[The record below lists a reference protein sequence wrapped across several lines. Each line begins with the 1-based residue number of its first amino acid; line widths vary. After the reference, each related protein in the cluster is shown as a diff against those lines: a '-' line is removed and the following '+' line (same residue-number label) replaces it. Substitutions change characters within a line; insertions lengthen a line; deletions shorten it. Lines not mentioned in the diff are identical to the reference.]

1 MCFWATPLDYRCR
14 RTPYISLKKRPLAK
28 LCTKNHKTPPQNDR
42 KPPVRGKGELSGPNE
57 RRIWGET
64 GANSPP
70 ARKECG
76 TKQRLLSTQGL
87 SQDDGMRRR
96 HKPPTSDR
104 RSHGNQNDITRAALG
119 KDGQK
124 ETPGPHGCSASE
136 HRQDAARKNRSSIPK
151 PENNLPETAINPDSQ
166 NWSKNSYHTNDSTS
180 DDLAEIHITP
190 S

>member
-57 RRIWGET
+57 RRILGET

-70 ARKECG
+70 ARKESG

-87 SQDDGMRRR
+87 SRHDGMGRR
-96 HKPPTSDR
+96 HRPPTSDHR
-104 RSHGNQNDITRAALG
+104 LHRNQDDITHAAPG

-124 ETPGPHGCSASE
+124 ETSGSRGCSASE
-136 HRQDAARKNRSSIPK
+136 QRQDAARKNHSSIPK
-151 PENNLPETAINPDSQ
+151 PENNLPGTAINPVPQ

-180 DDLAEIHITP
+180 GDLAEIHIAP